1 MDEEEERHLGDWLR
15 SAAGDCGVA
24 KFYETLVILPPTTK
38 QIRHHSLSLSL
49 SLSISRFCHHCICL
63 GNHNSHEFD
72 I

>member
-24 KFYETLVILPPTTK
+24 KFYETLVILPPTTI
-38 QIRHHSLSLSL
+38 QIRHSTLSR
-49 SLSISRFCHHCICL
+49 SISRFCHHCICL